1 MRFCSSVRSP
11 LRWCFAGS
19 KLVRRRVIRAS
30 RSGWWCPL
38 QRAALGL
45 YVRDQAT
52 YWGKLVRAARIEPE

>member
-1 MRFCSSVRSP
+1 
-11 LRWCFAGS
+11 
-19 KLVRRRVIRAS
+19 
-30 RSGWWCPL
+30 L